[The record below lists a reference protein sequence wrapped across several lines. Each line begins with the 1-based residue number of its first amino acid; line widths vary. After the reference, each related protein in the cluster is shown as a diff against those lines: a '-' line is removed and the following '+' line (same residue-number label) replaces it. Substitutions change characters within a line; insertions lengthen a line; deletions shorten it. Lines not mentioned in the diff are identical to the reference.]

1 MEKGGGG
8 EGLVRKTRVE
18 EAVVGAEGLV
28 NNEGGDNTFPR
39 LCWCRGKG
47 MAGTTYG
54 TKRGNRNKLR
64 GGTE

>member
-1 MEKGGGG
+1 M
-8 EGLVRKTRVE
+8 
-18 EAVVGAEGLV
+18 GAEGLV
-28 NNEGGDNTFPR
+28 NNEGGDDTFPR